1 MSVQLE
7 TLDASVFEPPPEAV
21 DFYVEGLRLLSDTAL
36 PFLLSGTYALSCYT
50 GISRP
55 TKDLDIFCK
64 PSDAPKILSFFKRQG
79 YHIEIEDERWI
90 GKVWKDQNFFDV
102 IYNISTA
109 SIPITDE
116 AFR

>member
-21 DFYVEGLRLLSDTAL
+21 DFYVEALRMLKETDL

-64 PSDAPKILSFFKRQG
+64 PSDAPKILSFYKSRG
-79 YHIEIEDERWI
+79 
-90 GKVWKDQNFFDV
+90 
-102 IYNISTA
+102 
-109 SIPITDE
+109 
-116 AFR
+116 